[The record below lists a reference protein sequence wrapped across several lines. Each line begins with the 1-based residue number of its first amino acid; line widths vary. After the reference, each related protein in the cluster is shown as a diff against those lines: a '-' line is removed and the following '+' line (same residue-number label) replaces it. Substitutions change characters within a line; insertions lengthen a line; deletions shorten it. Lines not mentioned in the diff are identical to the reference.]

1 MNTTKTSLREYQR
14 QLSARLANPEGRET
28 ISKLGIRS
36 GGSSW
41 LIDLADAG
49 EVIPVP
55 AMLAVPLTHP
65 WFRGVTNVRGS
76 LYCVLDFSAFL
87 GHEPMVV
94 DQRSRLLLIAERY
107 RVNSAFLVEAVLGLY
122 REDDFVRVPDTATKW
137 SSCDCTDRQ
146 GNVWKRLDLP
156 ALTAHPEFLQ
166 VGL

>member
-1 MNTTKTSLREYQR
+1 MNTTKTTLRDYQR

-28 ISKLGIRS
+28 ISKLGVRA

-41 LIDLADAG
+41 LVDLSDAG

-55 AMLAVPLTHP
+55 GLLAVPLTQA
-65 WFRGVTNVRGS
+65 WFRGVANVRGN

-87 GHEPMVV
+87 GREPVAV
-94 DQRSRLLLIAERY
+94 DQRARLLLVADRY
-107 RVNSAFLVEAVLGLY
+107 RVNSALLVEAVLGLY
-122 REDDFVRVPDTATKW
+122 REDDFVRVPDTTTRW
-137 SSCDCTDRQ
+137 SSGECKDRQ
-146 GNVWKRLDLP
+146 GNPWKRLDLS